1 VAAEERLAAR
11 GPLASRLRPTS
22 LDDVVGQRHL
32 VGPNGALRLLAQQD
46 RLTSLILWGPPGSG
60 KTTMASLL
68 ATTTNKHFVSLSAVV
83 AGVREVRDALDE
95 AKQRIGEHGQGTL
108 LFVDEVHRFNKA
120 QQDVLLPGVESGLIT
135 LVGATTENP
144 YFEVNAPLLSRS
156 TLWRL
161 EPLDNDDLATVV
173 QRGLSVEQFD
183 ADPEAVQLIASIA
196 AGDARSALTTLEVAI
211 ALARGREQARVS
223 TQDVVDA
230 RDGVVLH
237 QGEDEHYDQTSALIK
252 SVRGSDPDAALFW
265 LVRLLEA
272 GESPRFLARR
282 MVILASEDIG
292 MADPWALVFA
302 EAASRSVELIGMPEA
317 QLTLAH
323 LVIRLATAPKSNSAT
338 TALANAK
345 AAVQA
350 YPGARVPQ
358 HLRDG
363 HYGGAKHL
371 GHGEGYRNPHDE
383 PTGWV
388 QQDYLP
394 DELRGRCFYEPST
407 HGREAEAQN
416 WRLKAMEINSGQDDR

>member
-1 VAAEERLAAR
+1 
-11 GPLASRLRPTS
+11 
-22 LDDVVGQRHL
+22 
-32 VGPNGALRLLAQQD
+32 
-46 RLTSLILWGPPGSG
+46 
-60 KTTMASLL
+60 MASLL
-68 ATTTNKHFVSLSAVV
+68 ASTTNKHFVSLSAVV
-83 AGVREVRDALDE
+83 AGVKEVREVLDA
-95 AKQRIGEHGQGTL
+95 AKQRIGERGQGTL

-161 EPLDNDDLATVV
+161 EPLSLEDLAAVLE
-173 QRGLSVEQFD
+173 RGLEVEAFRAD
-183 ADPEAVQLIASIA
+183 AEAVSLIASVA

-211 ALARGREQARVS
+211 ALARGRDQTKVTS
-223 TQDVVDA
+223 QDVVDA

-302 EAASRSVELIGMPEA
+302 DAASRSVELVGMPEA
-317 QLTLAH
+317 QLTLSH
-323 LVIRLATAPKSNSAT
+323 LVIRLATAPKSNSVT
-338 TALANAK
+338 TALARAK

-350 YPGARVPQ
+350 YPGARVPEY
-358 HLRDG
+358 LRDG
-363 HYGGAKHL
+363 HYGGAKSL
-371 GHGEGYRNPHDE
+371 GHGEGYRYPHDD
-383 PTGWV
+383 PSGWV
-388 QQDYLP
+388 EQEYLP
-394 DELRGRCFYEPST
+394 AELRGRHFYEPST
-407 HGREAEAQN
+407 HGREPEAQN
-416 WRLKAMEINSGQDDR
+416 WRMSAREANSGQDDR